1 MREARVHI
9 GLWIVLA
16 LFGFLV
22 SVGFLQE
29 RLREEASPRRR
40 AELQRLID
48 QRREAIRGLSSQVSG
63 LSERVDEVR
72 GRAGRGSGE
81 AEELLRRLEDLR
93 RDVGLQAVEGPGVV
107 VELSDSPRPATT
119 RDELTDLR
127 IQDVDLQLVT
137 NALWRSGAEAV
148 SVNGRRLTATSA
160 IRKAGS
166 AILVN
171 YRAVASPYRITAIG
185 DPEALAEGLERSE
198 IAERFAVWK
207 EIYGLGFSL
216 RSEDSLRAAALSGL
230 QDLQHAVPVE
240 AGG

>member
-22 SVGFLQE
+22 SVGFLHE
-29 RLREEASPRRR
+29 RSREETSPARR
-40 AELQRLID
+40 AELERLIE
-48 QRREAIRGLSSQVSG
+48 QRRGAIHELSTQVSRLSS
-63 LSERVDEVR
+63 RVDDVR
-72 GRAGRGSGE
+72 KRAGAGSSE
-81 AEELLRRLEDLR
+81 VDDLVRRLEGLR
-93 RDVGLQAVEGPGVV
+93 REVGLEDVEGPGVV
-107 VELSDSPRPATT
+107 VELSDSAKPATT

-127 IQDVDLQLVT
+127 IQDVDLQLVA

-166 AILVN
+166 VILVN
-171 YRAVASPYRITAIG
+171 YRAVSSPYRIAAIG
-185 DPEALAEGLERSE
+185 NPEALLDGLEDSE

-207 EIYGLGFSL
+207 EIYGLGFSI
-216 RSEDSLRAAALSGL
+216 RPEDQLRAPALPGL
-230 QDLQHAVPVE
+230 QEFRHAVPVK
-240 AGG
+240 ADR